1 MTLSFF
7 SEIVLITE
15 STQLIDPAVKGT
27 LNVLKSCAKSPS
39 VKRVV
44 ITSIASVVYNGRPRT
59 PEVVVDETWFSNPDL
74 LWEQKLD
81 AGSETYRTAAFR
93 WINVKDVANAHINAY
108 EDASA
113 SGRYCLAERV
123 MHFSEL
129 VTSALIQIP
138 TSHIMIINMGGCAD
152 DKLFM
157 QTFQVSKE
165 KAKTLVI
172 DFIPL
177 EMSLKEIIES
187 FKEKKFA
194 SMIFH

>member
-1 MTLSFF
+1 MNIRD
-7 SEIVLITE
+7 EGK
-15 STQLIDPAVKGT
+15 TQLIDPAVKGT

-129 VTSALIQIP
+129 VNILRCMYPTLKFQTSKFFF
-138 TSHIMIINMGGCAD
+138 SSN
-152 DKLFM
+152 
-157 QTFQVSKE
+157 S
-165 KAKTLVI
+165 LVARI
-172 DFIPL
+172 HL
-177 EMSLKEIIES
+177 LR
-187 FKEKKFA
+187 
-194 SMIFH
+194 